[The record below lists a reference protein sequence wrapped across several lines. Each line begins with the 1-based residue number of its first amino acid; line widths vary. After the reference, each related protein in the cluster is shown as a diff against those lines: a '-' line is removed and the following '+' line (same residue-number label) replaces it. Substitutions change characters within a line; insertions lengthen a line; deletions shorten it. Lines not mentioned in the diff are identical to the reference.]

1 MIEDFFCG
9 TKFSGVLL
17 NNGEFWACGNC
28 SNAGKA
34 NINASK
40 KGAQE
45 GNTEE
50 EQKNATM
57 QQDEEFVKLV
67 AA

>member
-40 KGAQE
+40 KGA
-45 GNTEE
+45 
-50 EQKNATM
+50 
-57 QQDEEFVKLV
+57 
-67 AA
+67 